1 MQTEKTKRCT
11 AARLRYACAAGK
23 GRIPMGRSID
33 RNGFIQIN
41 IIVRDIE
48 AAAEKWAQVLGVE
61 KPEIRPMRLDG
72 GENYTYRGEPVSS
85 EILFA
90 VIGMNG
96 FVLELHQPVSGRNT
110 FSEFL
115 NKHGEG
121 VHHLGFE
128 VGADR
133 DGVIDHLKSLGF
145 DTNRTLGIYPGS
157 SWTIVDTEDVLGV
170 NLNIKPVR

>member
-1 MQTEKTKRCT
+1 MSK
-11 AARLRYACAAGK
+11 
-23 GRIPMGRSID
+23 SIKKD
-33 RNGFIQIN
+33 GFIQIN

-61 KPEIRPMRLDG
+61 KPEIRPMRLEG
-72 GENYTYRGEPVSS
+72 GENYTYRGNPVSS

-90 VIGMNG
+90 VIPMNG
-96 FVLELHQPVSGRNT
+96 FVLELHQPVDGPNT
-110 FSEFL
+110 FLEFL
-115 NKHGEG
+115 DKHGNG
-121 VHHLGFE
+121 VHHIGFE
-128 VGADR
+128 VGSDR
-133 DGVIDHLKSLGF
+133 DDVIRHLDELGF

>member
-1 MQTEKTKRCT
+1 M
-11 AARLRYACAAGK
+11 GK
-23 GRIPMGRSID
+23 SID

-48 AAAEKWAQVLGVE
+48 AAAEKWAQVLGTE
-61 KPEIRPMRLDG
+61 KPEIRTMRLEG

-90 VIGMNG
+90 VIPMNG
-96 FVLELHQPVSGRNT
+96 FVLELHQPVSGPNT
-110 FSEFL
+110 FREFL
-115 NKHGEG
+115 DKHGCG
-121 VHHLGFE
+121 VHHIGFE
-128 VGADR
+128 TGIGR
-133 DGVIDHLKSLGF
+133 DAVIDHLKDLGF